1 MTTTKAAELAILQAA
16 ADQLTAD
23 SYLGPWLRDAIPWL
37 RDAMASDW
45 IPESALRIQNQAC
58 IARLEASTEA
68 RQILAA
74 ARESADRILA
84 AAKEEA
90 DRIMASAGND
100 AERVRGRAYQSLRLA
115 MKELDS

>member
-16 ADQLTAD
+16 ADQLTPD

-45 IPESALRIQNQAC
+45 IPEGAATVQNQAA
-58 IARLEASTEA
+58 IARSEALAEA
-68 RQILAA
+68 NRITAAARESAERILAA
-74 ARESADRILA
+74 ARE
-84 AAKEEA
+84 EA
-90 DRIMASAGND
+90 DRIRVSAGND